1 MLKSRVKVS
10 FSVIFLL
17 AIIIFSGLAGRPL
30 EARAAGQ
37 SLPAGG
43 AAATANASLD
53 KLTAKLD
60 KATNDQEFRTVVG
73 EFNALPGPN
82 AAAAQVLLDYLK
94 DKRINDNNIIDA
106 LAKLMTDEQV
116 SHLAKEI
123 NTFNEANC
131 ERYLIPVLIA
141 RIKNTADLTNTLLSL
156 QKNYFFGNYQQL
168 MEQNWQTIFANPTE
182 TVPWLDMVYNKL
194 ANPMARQIFVQA
206 VGAAAQKQ
214 PAGECRSAVTGWLW
228 RIQEK
233 ETNSA
238 DRYDQVLA
246 LYGLGETK
254 ALKTIDSFY
263 SNLVSPGEKADLIRR
278 ITDFTH
284 WLPEGASKKGLI
296 DWLWKITGK
305 EASAYC
311 HQTALSALYI
321 DLGQEKALEQFV
333 RETDLNG
340 IAVAPLAQEAPVF
353 RVGGPDWRILR
364 DTCQKYPQSYLGR
377 GIKAYEEV
385 RGQSYF
391 EIDRPEE
398 QYGIVWVSPY
408 GDEEYNPDREIPGWE
423 KFLTEFPRHPAAD
436 DAAYRL
442 ARCYEIKGRFADAIT
457 TMQKA
462 RFLPDGDMYYAADGR
477 LVYILDVKLTYDQL
491 KALSLNKLEPPLDA
505 FVDYSLAVKEI
516 RRDDFQQA
524 AAILEEFLK
533 QEADPASKYVFP
545 FALYNVDKYDFR
557 GSVEKQ
563 LADVKKLAGLKSQW
577 EASKAPADLY
587 NMAAA
592 IFHNEMLYYNHL
604 WAGERQSYNW
614 LGYINDT
621 RCGHAPAEM
630 ADFIREMINY
640 NHSLPY
646 FQQVDQDQSSAP
658 ELKARALYSTGLCY
672 IGLGGWGDDASFA
685 FNLPEIW
692 GKVIS
697 TYQQFVKLYPDSTM
711 ADDALLALG
720 AYTGDAAYLQRIIK
734 EYPASDVMG
743 KAKNLIEDMK
753 SPYYIPAT
761 VVGWSV
767 PFKIISLDDESIPQE
782 IKKWATVNIPLS
794 FTGSKTSGKW
804 SYLLIS
810 AEQKPTAG
818 YSVGVT
824 RMYVKEDKIKVY
836 YQIIGPAPGQ
846 VVTQVITCPYILIRI
861 PAYKAAVEF
870 VEGNPWEEPN

>member
-1 MLKSRVKVS
+1 
-10 FSVIFLL
+10 
-17 AIIIFSGLAGRPL
+17 
-30 EARAAGQ
+30 
-37 SLPAGG
+37 
-43 AAATANASLD
+43 
-53 KLTAKLD
+53 
-60 KATNDQEFRTVVG
+60 
-73 EFNALPGPN
+73 
-82 AAAAQVLLDYLK
+82 
-94 DKRINDNNIIDA
+94 
-106 LAKLMTDEQV
+106 
-116 SHLAKEI
+116 
-123 NTFNEANC
+123 
-131 ERYLIPVLIA
+131 
-141 RIKNTADLTNTLLSL
+141 
-156 QKNYFFGNYQQL
+156 
-168 MEQNWQTIFANPTE
+168 
-182 TVPWLDMVYNKL
+182 MVYNKL

-214 PAGECRSAVTGWLW
+214 PIGEYRSAVTGWLW

-238 DRYDQVLA
+238 DRYDQVLT

-254 ALKTIDSFY
+254 ALEAIDSFY
-263 SNLVSPGEKADLIRR
+263 SDLVSPVEKADLIQRV
-278 ITDFTH
+278 TDFAH
-284 WLPEGASKKGLI
+284 WLPEEASKKGLI
-296 DWLWKITGK
+296 DWLWKIAGE

-311 HQTALSALYI
+311 RQAALSALYI
-321 DLGQEKALEQFV
+321 DLGQEKALEQYV
-333 RETDLNG
+333 QETDLNG
-340 IAVAPLAQEAPVF
+340 VALAPLTQADPVF
-353 RVGGPDWRILR
+353 WIGGPDWRMLR
-364 DTCQKYPQSYLGR
+364 EACQKYPQSYLGR

-398 QYGIVWVSPY
+398 QSYTYWVSSY
-408 GDEEYNPDREIPGWE
+408 GDEEYNPDREISGWE
-423 KFLTEFPRHPAAD
+423 KFLAEFPRHPAAD

-442 ARCYEIKGRFADAIT
+442 ARCYEIKGRFADAVK
-457 TMQKA
+457 MLQKA
-462 RFLPDGDMYYAADGR
+462 RFLPDGDMNYASGGR
-477 LVYILDVKLTYDQL
+477 LVYILDVKMTYEQL
-491 KALSLNKLEPPLDA
+491 KALSLNKLEQPLNA
-505 FVDYSLAVKEI
+505 YVDYSLAVKEI
-516 RRDDFQQA
+516 RRDDFRQA
-524 AAILEEFLK
+524 AAMLEEFLK
-533 QEADPASKYVFP
+533 QEADPAGKYVFP
-545 FALYNVDKYDFR
+545 FDLYNVDKYDFR

-563 LADVKKLAGLKSQW
+563 LVDVKKLAGLKSQW
-577 EASKAPADLY
+577 EVSKAPADLY

-621 RCGHAPAEM
+621 RYGHTPAEM

-646 FQQVDQDQSSAP
+646 FQQIDQDQSSAP

-734 EYPASDVMG
+734 EYPASDVMK

-753 SPYYIPAT
+753 SPYYTYYIPVT

-767 PFKIISLDDESIPQE
+767 PFKIISLDDEIIPQE
-782 IKKWATVNIPLS
+782 IKNWASANISQP

-810 AEQKPTAG
+810 AGQKPTAG
-818 YSVGVT
+818 YSVEVI
-824 RMYVKEDKIKVY
+824 RIYVKEDKVKVY
-836 YQIIGPAPGQ
+836 YRVDGPAPGQ
-846 VVTQVITCPYILIRI
+846 VAAQVITCPYVLFRI
-861 PAYKAAVEF
+861 PANKMMVEF
-870 VEGNPWEEPN
+870 MEENPW